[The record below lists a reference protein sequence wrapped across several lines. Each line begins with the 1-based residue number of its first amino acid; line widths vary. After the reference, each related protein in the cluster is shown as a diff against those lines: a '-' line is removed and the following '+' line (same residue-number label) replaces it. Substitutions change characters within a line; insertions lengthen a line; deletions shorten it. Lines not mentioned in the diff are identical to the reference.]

1 MLKNISSFQ
10 QAIKYLEV
18 YVVAIAITLAILSIL
33 YKDILLAEGS
43 FKCVLVIGYLKIFR
57 TAIIKSYL
65 DIAKIL
71 IALAII
77 TFFFYIALNTEDLW
91 ISLSIAILYSFI
103 TALMIADSRS
113 LLLNEGTAF
122 LIPFLILVIHEKD
135 LLHLITLLTS
145 YILSIAIVNKHSKLK
160 QSISIAISRYIST
173 NLKLVKYGETVYR
186 DTITSLDIIRKGVTS
201 FNRKISSFSKSI
213 ESKLYNVLADR
224 IPRFFW
230 KYSEIGKEVD
240 GVVFFITL
248 LFEKILSTAMKTE
261 TRISIQMSKLSSIL
275 ARFEYFIEHSFL
287 AILIMAMLLLIITIT
302 FYLIYLS

>member
-10 QAIKYLEV
+10 QVIKYLEV
-18 YVVAIAITLAILSIL
+18 YLAAIAITLAILSIL
-33 YKDILLAEGS
+33 YKDVLLAEGS
-43 FKCVLVIGYLKIFR
+43 FKCALVIGYLKIFK
-57 TAIIKSYL
+57 TAIGKSYL

-71 IALAII
+71 ITLTIL
-77 TFFFYIALNTEDLW
+77 TFFFYIAPHTEELW
-91 ISLSIAILYSFI
+91 ISLSIATLYSSI
-103 TALMIADSRS
+103 LALTIADSRY
-113 LLLNEGTAF
+113 LLLNEGTVF
-122 LIPFLILVIHEKD
+122 IIPFLTLVIHEKD
-135 LLHLITLLTS
+135 TLHLIIMLTS

-160 QSISIAISRYIST
+160 QSISITISRYIST
-173 NLKLVKYGETVYR
+173 SLKLTKYGETVYR
-186 DTITSLDIIRKGVTS
+186 DAIIALDIIRKGVTP

-213 ESKLYNVLADR
+213 ESKLYNVIADR
-224 IPRFFW
+224 IPRSFW

-240 GVVFFITL
+240 GVVVFITL

>member
-18 YVVAIAITLAILSIL
+18 YVVTIAITLAILSIL

-43 FKCVLVIGYLKIFR
+43 FKCVLVIGYLKIFK
-57 TAIIKSYL
+57 TAIIKSYS

-77 TFFFYIALNTEDLW
+77 TFLFYIAPNTEELW
-91 ISLSIAILYSFI
+91 ISLSITILYSFI
-103 TALMIADSRS
+103 TALMVADSRS
-113 LLLNEGTAF
+113 LLLNEGAAF
-122 LIPFLILVIHEKD
+122 LVPFLILVIHEKD
-135 LLHLITLLTS
+135 PLHLITLLTS

-173 NLKLVKYGETVYR
+173 SLKLVKYGETVYR
-186 DTITSLDIIRKGVTS
+186 DTIISLDIIRKGVIS
-201 FNRKISSFSKSI
+201 FNRKISSLSKSI
-213 ESKLYNVLADR
+213 ESKLYNVITDYV
-224 IPRFFW
+224 PKFFW
-230 KYSEIGKEVD
+230 RCSEIGKEVD
-240 GVVFFITL
+240 RVAFITL
-248 LFEKILSTAMKTE
+248 LFEKILNTIMKTE
-261 TRISIQMSKLSSIL
+261 TRISIQISKLSSIL

>member
-18 YVVAIAITLAILSIL
+18 YVAAIAITLAILSIL

-103 TALMIADSRS
+103 TALMVADSRS
-113 LLLNEGTAF
+113 LLLNEGAAF
-122 LIPFLILVIHEKD
+122 LVPFLILVIHKKD
-135 LLHLITLLTS
+135 LLHIITLLTS

-173 NLKLVKYGETVYR
+173 SLKLVKYGETVYR
-186 DTITSLDIIRKGVTS
+186 DTIISLDIIRKGVIS

-213 ESKLYNVLADR
+213 ESKLYNVIADR

-240 GVVFFITL
+240 RVAFITL
-248 LFEKILSTAMKTE
+248 LFEKILNTIMKTE
-261 TRISIQMSKLSSIL
+261 TRISIQISKLSGIL